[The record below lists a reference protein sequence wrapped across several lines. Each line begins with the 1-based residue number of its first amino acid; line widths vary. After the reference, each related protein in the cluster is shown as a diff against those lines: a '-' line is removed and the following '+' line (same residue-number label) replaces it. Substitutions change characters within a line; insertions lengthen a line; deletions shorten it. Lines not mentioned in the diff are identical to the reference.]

1 MKVEMPEFQSCQ
13 KRRNIMAKTFNDVVE
28 YVENELNVPSEFV
41 AQVLRDR
48 GFDEEEE
55 LDVFEA
61 MEAVRYAIDGRALLF
76 AEE

>member
-1 MKVEMPEFQSCQ
+1 
-13 KRRNIMAKTFNDVVE
+13 MANNFNDVVE
-28 YVENELNVPSEFV
+28 HVANKLEVPSEFV
-41 AQVLRDR
+41 AQVLIDR
-48 GFDEEEE
+48 GLDEEEE

>member
-1 MKVEMPEFQSCQ
+1 
-13 KRRNIMAKTFNDVVE
+13 MANNFNDVVE
-28 YVENELNVPSEFV
+28 YVANKLEVPSEFV
-41 AQVLRDR
+41 AQVLSDR
-48 GFDEEEE
+48 GLDEEEE

>member
-1 MKVEMPEFQSCQ
+1 
-13 KRRNIMAKTFNDVVE
+13 MAKTFNDVVE